1 MQAERER
8 EREREREVEED
19 KCFGGVD
26 GYLHNGA
33 AFSKRAISGDYI
45 ASRWVPFSCRASLSH
60 DATFYLLAPKRR
72 QKVSDRIKSREMF
85 LDAHQF

>member
-1 MQAERER
+1 MTKRKQHAS
-8 EREREREVEED
+8 REREREVEED

-45 ASRWVPFSCRASLSH
+45 ASRWVPSPVG
-60 DATFYLLAPKRR
+60 LL
-72 QKVSDRIKSREMF
+72 F
-85 LDAHQF
+85 LMMQLFISWLLKGGRK